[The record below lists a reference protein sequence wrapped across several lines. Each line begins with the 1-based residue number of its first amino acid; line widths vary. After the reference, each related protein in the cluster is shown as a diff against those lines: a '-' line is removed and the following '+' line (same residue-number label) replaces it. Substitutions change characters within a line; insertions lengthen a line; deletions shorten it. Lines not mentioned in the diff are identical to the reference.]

1 MAVASAMAAAGS
13 GAFIFPMAFLLPLLI
28 PNKALGLLRPPP
40 LLPPTV
46 LTQRQLWI
54 LSVTFLALE
63 LGSWEPL
70 ASLQVEQEQ
79 MQSPY

>member
-1 MAVASAMAAAGS
+1 MAG
-13 GAFIFPMAFLLPLLI
+13 LLPMLI
-28 PNKALGLLRPPP
+28 PNKASQGP
-40 LLPPTV
+40 LLPPIV
-46 LTQRQLWI
+46 LTQKQLWT

-79 MQSPY
+79 MQNPY

>member
-13 GAFIFPMAFLLPLLI
+13 GAFIFPMACLLPLLT
-28 PNKALGLLRPPP
+28 PNKALGLLRAS

>member
-13 GAFIFPMAFLLPLLI
+13 GAFIFPMACLLPLLI
-28 PNKALGLLRPPP
+28 LKKALGLLSP

-46 LTQRQLWI
+46 LIQRQLWI

-70 ASLQVEQEQ
+70 AGLQVEQEQ